1 MNGRFLILCLL
12 FFLCFSHNSKPEIK
26 KGEIEPIHN
35 VPPTWGIESDEQNF
49 NLLVLGGGYSPSGNE
64 VSLESNVKYLHRQK
78 DKIGLSKFKTKTLFA
93 DGLAPSRDIKFRNP
107 TSTVPETN
115 LILAEIFGSTRGIYN
130 QYRNNHLNADGPS
143 SIKEFDDWIKDLNSS
158 SKQSSNLIYFTG
170 HGGKGEKKTPNNTTA
185 YLWNNHKFKVSEF
198 TKKLDD
204 LPANQSIILVMV
216 QCYSGGFAHYI
227 FREGDEKKGF
237 HPQIRAGFFAT
248 VHDRVAAG
256 CTPDIREENYQE
268 YSTHFWEALC
278 GESRIGKK
286 IQKPDFNGDGS
297 TSLTEA
303 HAYVVIHSN
312 TIDIPIKTSDVFLRS
327 FSSFEPP
334 QEESSI
340 IGLIK
345 NAKDLLSG
353 TDSNSS
359 KREVLQDE
367 WLFRSD
373 PISKILLSA
382 TPESKA
388 IIQALARKLSLQ
400 DEKLFEKA
408 EDKIKEIKKRREELA
423 KAKKEKDEQKKKL
436 KNKIRTRLLK
446 EWPELANMQH
456 PKVDTL
462 KQTGNSSKLITLSNQ
477 DNEWSNYKKRS
488 EESVQIGNERFKLEK
503 KQVLAMRLTHEI
515 ENVVLLAALPKISSK
530 KVVNRYSQIEKLE
543 KTIFGHSR
551 K

>member
-1 MNGRFLILCLL
+1 MNGRFLFLCLL
-12 FFLCFSHNSKPEIK
+12 LFLCFSHDSKPEIK
-26 KGEIEPIHN
+26 KGEIEPKLNIPH
-35 VPPTWGIESDEQNF
+35 TWGIESDEQNF

-78 DKIGLSKFKTKTLFA
+78 DKIGLSKFKIKTLFA

-107 TSTVPETN
+107 TFTVPETN

-158 SKQSSNLIYFTG
+158 SKKSSNLIYFTG

-185 YLWNNHKFKVSEF
+185 YLWNNQKFKVSDF

-216 QCYSGGFAHYI
+216 QCYSGGFAQYI

-367 WLFRSD
+367 WLFRTD
-373 PISKILLSA
+373 PISEILLFAS
-382 TPESKA
+382 PESKA

-436 KNKIRTRLLK
+436 KNKIRARLLK

-462 KQTGNSSKLITLSNQ
+462 KQTGNSPKLIALSNQ
-477 DNEWSNYKKRS
+477 DNEWSNYKKGS
-488 EESVQIGNERFKLEK
+488 EESVKIENERFKLEK
-503 KQVLAMRLTHEI
+503 KQVLAMRLKHEI
-515 ENVVLLAALPKISSK
+515 ENVVLQAALPRISSK

>member
-1 MNGRFLILCLL
+1 MNGFFLILSLL
-12 FFLCFSHNSKPEIK
+12 FFLCFTQDSNSEIK
-26 KGEIEPIHN
+26 KKKIEPKRNISA
-35 VPPTWGIESDEQNF
+35 TWGIESDEENF
-49 NLLVLGGGYSPSGNE
+49 NLLILGGGYSPSGNE
-64 VSLESNVKYLHRQK
+64 ISLESNIKYLHRQK

-107 TSTVPETN
+107 TFTVPETN

-130 QYRNNHLNADGPS
+130 QYRNNHLKADGAS

-158 SKQSSNLIYFTG
+158 SIQSSNLIYFTG
-170 HGGKGEKKTPNNTTA
+170 HGGKGEKKTPNNTSA
-185 YLWNNHKFKVSEF
+185 YLWNNYKFKVSEF
-198 TKKLDD
+198 TKKLDS
-204 LPANQSIILVMV
+204 LPSDQTFILIMV
-216 QCYSGGFAHYI
+216 QCYSGGFADYI
-227 FREGDEKKGF
+227 FREGDEKKGL

-278 GESRIGKK
+278 GESRIEKK

-312 TIDIPIKTSDVFLRS
+312 TIDIPIKTSDVFLRR

-334 QEESSI
+334 QEESDI
-340 IGLIK
+340 NGLIK
-345 NAKDLLSG
+345 NAKDLSSG
-353 TDSNSS
+353 KDSNSS
-359 KREVLQDE
+359 KREVLQE
-367 WLFRSD
+367 KWLFRTD
-373 PISKILLSA
+373 PISEILLSA
-382 TPESKA
+382 STESKA

-436 KNKIRTRLLK
+436 KNKIRTRLLN
-446 EWPELANMQH
+446 EWPELSNMQH

-462 KQTGNSSKLITLSNQ
+462 KQTGNSSRLITLSNQ
-477 DNEWSNYKKRS
+477 DNEWSNYKKRT

-515 ENVVLLAALPKISSK
+515 ENVVLRVALPKISSK
-530 KVVNRYSQIEKLE
+530 KVLHRFSQIEKLE
-543 KTIFGHSR
+543 KTIFGHS
-551 K
+551 KE